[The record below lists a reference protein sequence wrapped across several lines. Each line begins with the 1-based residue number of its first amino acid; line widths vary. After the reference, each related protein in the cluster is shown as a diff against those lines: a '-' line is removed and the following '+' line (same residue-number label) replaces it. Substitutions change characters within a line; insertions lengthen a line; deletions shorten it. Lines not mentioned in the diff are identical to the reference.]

1 VGVAVLLAIGA
12 ALAAY
17 FATTG
22 GGTRRPVAWQD
33 LSAQVPPGVWAKPTI
48 AVARDRAKLA
58 RVFRKA
64 TSGRHLQPPGI
75 DFARREAVLVVAG
88 PRSSTGYTLNVDGV
102 TERDDS
108 LDVVV
113 REHTPSLRDRVG
125 ARLTYPL
132 LLITIPKSQKQVHVR
147 YAGRS

>member
-1 VGVAVLLAIGA
+1 MGVAVLLAIGA

-33 LSAQVPPGVWAKPTI
+33 LSAQVPPGVWTN
-48 AVARDRAKLA
+48 
-58 RVFRKA
+58 
-64 TSGRHLQPPGI
+64 
-75 DFARREAVLVVAG
+75 DFARREAVLVAAG
-88 PRSSTGYTLNVDGV
+88 PRSSTGYTLHVDGV
-102 TERDDS
+102 TEHGNS
-108 LDVVV
+108 VDVVV
-113 REHTPSLRDRVG
+113 REHTPSLHDRVV